1 MLLSSK
7 HTEET
12 GGLISRDQGMDKL
25 YEGAAKS
32 MGGDRGRQPHMAR
45 WVENCNSFPSTP
57 VVSSRRVSHAVH
69 DRGKHYLAAKSGSA
83 RVMKYLAG
91 YWQVFWKLFGTVPG
105 QFLDLNN
112 IR

>member
-1 MLLSSK
+1 MDVGVQQT
-7 HTEET
+7 HRRNRRQ
-12 GGLISRDQGMDKL
+12 LISRDQGMDEL

-45 WVENCNSFPSTP
+45 WVEDCNSFPSTP

-83 RVMKYLAG
+83 RVIKYLAG
-91 YWQVFWKLFGTVPG
+91 Y
-105 QFLDLNN
+105 
-112 IR
+112 